1 MNRPRQTGIS
11 PFRAGLIAIVLIAV
25 GTYFGFSKQ
34 LPFRH
39 PFKLEAVFRSG
50 VNVRQGTP
58 VRIAGVNVG
67 QVTSVSHY
75 RGTNYALVKMSISKS
90 GLPIRTDASLK
101 IRPRLF
107 LEGNF
112 FVDVQPGS
120 PSAPSVGSGHVIP
133 VAQTNDPVQLDQVL
147 TTLQRGTRR
156 DLQLLLQGYG
166 EALTTP
172 VRGLTA
178 AQSLNKTFNY
188 SGAAFRDASL
198 VNLGLLGSQPH
209 DLSTLIASAGKVS
222 AALDRDEPT
231 LQDLISNF
239 NTTMAATAAQAPA
252 LTRAVQLL
260 GPTLTNA
267 HSAFLDLDRALPAT
281 RAFALEL
288 IPGVRATPA
297 TIAAAKPWL
306 TQLKPFLSNAEL
318 GGLTKKLAPA
328 TADLAQLAARTPALL
343 QQLDL
348 LDRCISN
355 TIIPTGNI
363 KVNDGAFS
371 AGVENYKEFWY
382 AMVGL
387 AGEGQNFDGNGQFLR
402 LATGGGGHLIQ
413 TGNSTNLGAPF
424 FGNAISPPLGT
435 RPAYPGRR
443 PPYVSSTPCYR
454 SPVPD
459 FNGPASNGPA
469 DHTR

>member
-1 MNRPRQTGIS
+1 MARRPHNGMS
-11 PFRAGLIAIVLIAV
+11 PFRAGLIAIAVIAI
-25 GTYFGFSKQ
+25 GSYFAFSKQ

-39 PFKLEAVFRSG
+39 PFKLQAVFRSG
-50 VNVRQGTP
+50 VNVRKGTP

-75 RGTNYALVKMSISKS
+75 RDTNYALVTMSISKG
-90 GLPIRTDASLK
+90 GLPIKHDATLK

-120 PSAPSVGSGHVIP
+120 ASASSVHSGDVIP
-133 VAQTNDPVQLDQVL
+133 LAQTNDPVQLDQVL

-156 DLQLLLQGYG
+156 DLQQLLQGYG
-166 EALTTP
+166 EALTTR

-178 AQSLNKTFNY
+178 AESLNRTFNY

-209 DLSTLIASAGKVS
+209 DLSKLIASAGLVS
-222 AALDRDEPT
+222 AALDRNEPT
-231 LQDLISNF
+231 LQDLITNF
-239 NTTMAATAAQAPA
+239 NTTMAATAAQSPA

-267 HSAFLDLDRALPAT
+267 HAAFIDLDRALPAT

-288 IPGVRATPA
+288 IPGVKETPA
-297 TIAAAKPWL
+297 TVAAARPWL
-306 TQLKPFLSNAEL
+306 AQMMPFLSSSEL
-318 GGLTKKLAPA
+318 GGLTKQLAPA
-328 TADLAQLAARTPALL
+328 TADLATLTARTPALL
-343 QQLDL
+343 KQLDL
-348 LDRCISN
+348 LDRCITN
-355 TIIPTGNI
+355 TIIPTGNV

-371 AGVENYKEFWY
+371 SGVENYKEFWY

-402 LATGGGGHLIQ
+402 LATGGGGQLIQ

-459 FNGPASNGPA
+459 VNGPASNGPA

>member
-1 MNRPRQTGIS
+1 MARARQSGMS
-11 PFRAGLIAIVLIAV
+11 PFRAGLIAIVLIVV

-39 PFKLEAVFRSG
+39 PFKLEAVVRSG

-67 QVTSVSHY
+67 QVTSVTHY
-75 RGTNYALVKMSISKS
+75 RGTQLALVTMEISKS
-90 GLPIRTDASLK
+90 GLPIKRDATLK

-120 PSAPSVGSGHVIP
+120 ASAQTVHSGGVIP
-133 VAQTNDPVQLDQVL
+133 VTQTNDPVQLDQVL
-147 TTLQRGTRR
+147 TALQSGTRQ
-156 DLQLLLQGYG
+156 DLQKLLQGYG
-166 EALTTP
+166 TALTTR

-188 SGAAFRDASL
+188 SANAFRDSAL

-209 DLSTLIASAGKVS
+209 DLSKLIASAGRVS

-252 LTRAVQLL
+252 LERTVALL
-260 GPTLTNA
+260 GPTLTHA
-267 HSAFLDLDRALPAT
+267 HSAFVDLDRALPGT
-281 RAFALEL
+281 RAFALEI
-288 IPGVRATPA
+288 IPGVKETPA
-297 TIAAAKPWL
+297 AIAAARPWL
-306 TQLKPFLSNAEL
+306 DQVKPFLSQREL
-318 GGLTKKLAPA
+318 GGLTKRLAPA
-328 TADLAQLAARTPALL
+328 TQDLSTLTARTPALL

-348 LDRCISN
+348 LDRCITH

-371 AGVENYKEFWY
+371 SGEENYKEFWY
-382 AMVGL
+382 SMVGL

-402 LATGGGGHLIQ
+402 LATGGGGNLIQ
-413 TGNSTNLGAPF
+413 TGNSSNLGAPF
-424 FGNAISPPLGT
+424 FGNAVSKPVGT

-459 FNGPASNGPA
+459 VNGPASRGPA

>member
-1 MNRPRQTGIS
+1 MARAPHRGMS
-11 PFRAGLIAIVLIAV
+11 PFRAGAIAIALIAL

-50 VNVRQGTP
+50 LNVRKGTP

-67 QVTSVSHY
+67 QVTSVGHY
-75 RGTNYALVKMSISKS
+75 RGTDYALVTMSISKG
-90 GLPIRTDASLK
+90 GLPIRRDATLK

-112 FVDVQPGS
+112 FVDVEPGS
-120 PSAPSVGSGHVIP
+120 ASAPSVRSGDVIP
-133 VAQTNDPVQLDQVL
+133 VAQTDDPVQLDQVL
-147 TTLQRGTRR
+147 TTLQRGTRQ
-156 DLQLLLQGYG
+156 DLQKLLQGYG
-166 EALTTP
+166 TALTTP
-172 VRGLTA
+172 VRGLSGA
-178 AQSLNKTFNY
+178 EALNKAFDH
-188 SGAAFRDASL
+188 SGAAFRVASL
-198 VNLGLLGSQPH
+198 VNLGLLGSEPH
-209 DLSTLIASAGKVS
+209 DLSKLIASAGRVS

-239 NTTMAATAAQAPA
+239 NTTMAATASQAPA
-252 LTRAVQLL
+252 LQRAIRLL
-260 GPTLTNA
+260 GPTLTHA
-267 HSAFLDLDRALPAT
+267 RAAFADLDRALPAT

-288 IPGVRATPA
+288 IPGVNETPA
-297 TIAAAKPWL
+297 TVAAARPWL
-306 TQLKPFLSNAEL
+306 DQMKPFLSNREL
-318 GGLTKKLAPA
+318 GGLTKRLAPA
-328 TADLAQLAARTPALL
+328 TQDLATLTARTPALL
-343 QQLDL
+343 TQLDL
-348 LDRCISN
+348 LDRCITH
-355 TIIPTGNI
+355 TIIPTGNVT
-363 KVNDGAFS
+363 VNDGAFS
-371 AGVENYKEFWY
+371 SGTENYKEFWY

-387 AGEGQNFDGNGQFLR
+387 SGEGQNFDGNGQFLR

-413 TGNSTNLGAPF
+413 TGNSNYLGAPF
-424 FGNAISPPLGT
+424 FGNAISPPVGT

-459 FNGPASNGPA
+459 VNGPASSGPA

>member
-1 MNRPRQTGIS
+1 MARAPHKGMS
-11 PFRAGLIAIVLIAV
+11 PFRAGAIAIVLIAI
-25 GTYFGFSKQ
+25 GTYLAFAGQ

-39 PFKLEAVFRSG
+39 PFRLEAVFRSG

-75 RGTNYALVKMSISKS
+75 KGTQLALVTMEINKS
-90 GLPIRTDASLK
+90 GLPIKRDATLK

-112 FVDVQPGS
+112 FVDVKPGS
-120 PSAPSVGSGHVIP
+120 PSAASVHSGGVIP
-133 VAQTNDPVQLDQVL
+133 VAQTDDPVQLDQVL
-147 TTLQRGTRR
+147 TTLQSGTRR
-156 DLQLLLQGYG
+156 DLQQLLQGYG
-166 EALTTP
+166 AALTTR

-178 AQSLNKTFNY
+178 AESLNRTFNH
-188 SGAAFRDASL
+188 SANAFRNASL
-198 VNLGLLGSQPH
+198 VNLGLLGSRPH

-231 LQDLISNF
+231 LQDLVSNF

-252 LTRAVQLL
+252 LQRAVALL
-260 GPTLTNA
+260 GPTLTHA
-267 HSAFLDLDRALPAT
+267 HAAFFDLDRALPAT
-281 RAFALEL
+281 RAFALDL
-288 IPGVRATPA
+288 IPGVEATPA
-297 TIAAAKPWL
+297 TIAAARPWL
-306 TQLKPFLSNAEL
+306 AQMKPFLSNGEL
-318 GGLTKKLAPA
+318 GGLTTKLAPA
-328 TADLAQLAARTPALL
+328 TQDLATLTARTPALL
-343 QQLDL
+343 KQLDL
-348 LDRCISN
+348 LDRCITN

-371 AGVENYKEFWY
+371 SGAENYKEFWY

-413 TGNSTNLGAPF
+413 SGNSTNLGAPF
-424 FGNAISPPLGT
+424 FGNAISPPVGT

-443 PPYVSSTPCYR
+443 PPYVSTTPCYR

-459 FNGPASNGPA
+459 VNGPASNGPP

>member
-1 MNRPRQTGIS
+1 MS
-11 PFRAGLIAIVLIAV
+11 PFRAGLIAIVVIVV
-25 GTYFGFSKQ
+25 GTYFAFSKQ

-50 VNVRQGTP
+50 VNVRNGTP
-58 VRIAGVNVG
+58 VRIV
-67 QVTSVSHY
+67 
-75 RGTNYALVKMSISKS
+75 
-90 GLPIRTDASLK
+90 GLPIRHDAVLK

-120 PSAPSVGSGHVIP
+120 ASASSVHSGDVIP
-133 VAQTNDPVQLDQVL
+133 LAQTNDPVQLDQVL

-156 DLQLLLQGYG
+156 DLQQLLQGYG
-166 EALTTP
+166 DALTTR

-178 AQSLNKTFNY
+178 AQSLNRTFDY
-188 SGAAFRDASL
+188 SAAAFRDASL

-209 DLSTLIASAGKVS
+209 DLSRLIASAGRVS

-231 LQDLISNF
+231 LQDLITNF
-239 NTTMAATAAQAPA
+239 NSTMAATASQAPA
-252 LTRAVQLL
+252 LTRAIQLL
-260 GPTLTNA
+260 GPALTNA
-267 HSAFLDLDRALPAT
+267 HTAFLDLDRALPAT
-281 RAFALEL
+281 RAFAREL

-297 TIAAAKPWL
+297 TIAAARPWL
-306 TQLKPFLSNAEL
+306 TQMKPFLSASEL
-318 GGLTKKLAPA
+318 GGLTKQLAPA
-328 TADLAQLAARTPALL
+328 TADLATLTARTPALVK
-343 QQLDL
+343 QLDL
-348 LDRCISN
+348 LDRCITK
-355 TIIPTGNI
+355 TIIPTGNV
-363 KVNDGAFS
+363 KVDDGAFTS
-371 AGVENYKEFWY
+371 GVENYKEFWY

-413 TGNSTNLGAPF
+413 SGNSSYLGAPF

-459 FNGPASNGPA
+459 VNGPASNGPA
-469 DHTR
+469 DRTR

>member
-1 MNRPRQTGIS
+1 MARLRNTGMS
-11 PFRAGLIAIVLIAV
+11 SFRAGLIAIVLIVV

-50 VNVRQGTP
+50 LNVRKGTP

-90 GLPIRTDASLK
+90 GLPIHSDATLK

-120 PSAPSVGSGHVIP
+120 PSAPGVGSGHVIP
-133 VAQTNDPVQLDQVL
+133 LAQTNDPVQLDQVL
-147 TTLQRGTRR
+147 TALQHGTRR
-156 DLQLLLQGYG
+156 DLQQLLEGYG
-166 EALTTP
+166 TALTTR

-209 DLSTLIASAGKVS
+209 DLSKLIASAGRVS

-231 LQDLISNF
+231 LQDLITNF

-267 HSAFLDLDRALPAT
+267 HAAFVDLDRALPAT

-288 IPGVRATPA
+288 IPGVQATPA

-306 TQLKPFLSNAEL
+306 AQLRPFLSNAEL
-318 GGLTKKLAPA
+318 GGLTRKLAPA
-328 TADLAQLAARTPALL
+328 TQDLARLTARTPALL
-343 QQLDL
+343 KQLDL
-348 LDRCISN
+348 LDRCITN

-363 KVNDGAFS
+363 RVNDGAFS
-371 AGVENYKEFWY
+371 TGVENYKEFWY

-387 AGEGQNFDGNGQFLR
+387 AGEGQNFDGNGQYLR
-402 LATGGGGHLIQ
+402 LATGGGGHLIE

-424 FGNAISPPLGT
+424 FGNAISPPVGT

-443 PPYVSSTPCYR
+443 PPYVSTTPCYR
-454 SPVPD
+454 SPVPNV
-459 FNGPASNGPA
+459 NGPASNGPP
-469 DHTR
+469 DRTK

>member
-1 MNRPRQTGIS
+1 MARAHHRGMS
-11 PFRAGLIAIVLIAV
+11 ALRAGLIAIVLIAI
-25 GTYFGFSKQ
+25 GAYFGFAKQ

-50 VNVRQGTP
+50 VNVRKGTP

-75 RGTNYALVKMSISKS
+75 RNTQLALVKMEIDKG
-90 GLPIRTDASLK
+90 GLPIKRDATLK

-107 LEGNF
+107 LEDNF

-120 PSAPSVGSGHVIP
+120 PSAQSVHSGDVIP
-133 VAQTNDPVQLDQVL
+133 VTQTNDPVQLDQVL
-147 TTLQRGTRR
+147 TTLQSGTRG
-156 DLQLLLQGYG
+156 DLQKLLQGYG
-166 EALTTP
+166 TALTTR

-178 AQSLNKTFNY
+178 AQSLHRTFNH
-188 SGAAFRDASL
+188 SANAFRYSAL

-209 DLSTLIASAGKVS
+209 DLSKLIASAGKVS

-252 LTRAVQLL
+252 LQRAVALL
-260 GPTLTNA
+260 GPTLTHA
-267 HSAFLDLDRALPAT
+267 HTAFLDLDRALPST
-281 RAFALEL
+281 RAFALEI
-288 IPGVRATPA
+288 IPGVQATPA
-297 TIAAAKPWL
+297 TIAAARPWL
-306 TQLKPFLSNAEL
+306 TQMKPFLSASEL
-318 GGLTKKLAPA
+318 GGLTKQLAPA
-328 TADLAQLAARTPALL
+328 TQDLATLTARTPALL

-348 LDRCISN
+348 LDRCITH
-355 TIIPTGNI
+355 TIIPTGNVR
-363 KVNDGAFS
+363 VNDGSFS
-371 AGVENYKEFWY
+371 SGAENYKEFWY
-382 AMVGL
+382 SMVGL

-413 TGNSTNLGAPF
+413 TGSSSNLGAPF
-424 FGNAISPPLGT
+424 FGNAVSAPAGT

-459 FNGPASNGPA
+459 VNGPASNGPP

>member
-1 MNRPRQTGIS
+1 MARRPYKGMS
-11 PFRAGLIAIVLIAV
+11 PFRAGLIAILVIVV
-25 GTYFGFSKQ
+25 GTYFAFSEQ
-34 LPFRH
+34 LPFGH

-75 RGTNYALVKMSISKS
+75 RGTQLALVTMSIDKG
-90 GLPIRTDASLK
+90 GLPIRSDATLK

-120 PSAPSVGSGHVIP
+120 PSAPSVHSGHVIP

-156 DLQLLLQGYG
+156 DLEKLLQGYG
-166 EALTTP
+166 TALTTP

-178 AQSLNKTFNY
+178 AQSLNKTFVY
-188 SGAAFRDASL
+188 SSGAFRDASL
-198 VNLGLLGSQPH
+198 VNLGLLGSEPH
-209 DLSTLIASAGKVS
+209 DLSKLIASAGRVS

-231 LQDLISNF
+231 LQDLISNL
-239 NTTMAATAAQAPA
+239 NTTIAATAAQAPA
-252 LTRAVQLL
+252 LQRAVQLL

-267 HSAFLDLDRALPAT
+267 RSAFTDLDRALPAT

-288 IPGVRATPA
+288 IPGVIETPA
-297 TIAAAKPWL
+297 TIAAARPWL
-306 TQLKPFLSNAEL
+306 DQMKPFLSKSEL
-318 GGLTKKLAPA
+318 GGLTKQLAPA
-328 TADLAQLAARTPALL
+328 TQDLATLTARTPALL
-343 QQLDL
+343 KQLDL
-348 LDRCISN
+348 LDRCITK

-371 AGVENYKEFWY
+371 TGTENYKEFWY

-387 AGEGQNFDGNGQFLR
+387 AGEGQNFDGNGQYLR

-413 TGNSTNLGAPF
+413 SGNSSYLDAPL
-424 FGNAISPPLGT
+424 FGNAISPPVGT

-443 PPYVSSTPCYR
+443 PPYVSTTPCYR

-459 FNGPASNGPA
+459 VNGPASTGPA

>member
-1 MNRPRQTGIS
+1 MARARDKGMS
-11 PFRAGLIAIVLIAV
+11 PFRAGLIAIVVVVI
-25 GTYFGFSKQ
+25 GTYFAFSKQ

-39 PFKLEAVFRSG
+39 PFKLEAVFQSG

-75 RGTNYALVKMSISKS
+75 RGTRYALVTMEISKS
-90 GLPIRTDASLK
+90 GLPIKHDATLK

-120 PSAPSVGSGHVIP
+120 ASAATVHSGDVIP
-133 VAQTNDPVQLDQVL
+133 VAQTADPVQLDQVL
-147 TTLQRGTRR
+147 TTLQSGTRR
-156 DLQLLLQGYG
+156 DLQKLLQGYG
-166 EALTTP
+166 TALTTR

-188 SGAAFRDASL
+188 SGNAFRFASL
-198 VNLGLLGSQPH
+198 VNLGLLGSRPH
-209 DLSTLIASAGKVS
+209 DLSKLIASAGRVS
-222 AALDRDEPT
+222 AALDRNEPT

-252 LTRAVQLL
+252 LGQAVALL
-260 GPTLTNA
+260 GPTLTHA

-281 RAFALEL
+281 RAFALDI
-288 IPGVRATPA
+288 IPGVEATPA
-297 TIAAAKPWL
+297 TIAAARPWL
-306 TQLKPFLSNAEL
+306 AQMKPFLSNSEL
-318 GGLTKKLAPA
+318 GGLTKQLAPA
-328 TADLAQLAARTPALL
+328 TQDLATLTARTPALL

-348 LDRCISN
+348 LDRCITH

-371 AGVENYKEFWY
+371 SGAENYKEFWY

-387 AGEGQNFDGNGQFLR
+387 AGEGQNFDGNGQYLR

-413 TGNSTNLGAPF
+413 TGNSNVLGAPF
-424 FGNAISPPLGT
+424 FGNAISPPVGT

-459 FNGPASNGPA
+459 VNGPASNGPA